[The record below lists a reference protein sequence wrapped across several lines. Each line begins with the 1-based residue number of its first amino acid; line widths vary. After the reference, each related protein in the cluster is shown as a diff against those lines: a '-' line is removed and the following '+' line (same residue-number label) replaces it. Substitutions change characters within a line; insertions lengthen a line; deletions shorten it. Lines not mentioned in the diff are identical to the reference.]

1 MRRNNRAVPVVH
13 LLQSS
18 ALYQLYV
25 SLPEK
30 EPFLFITEDC
40 PPDIKKRPLEEW
52 PKVKAATKKEAQRRT
67 FYFKRLLCII
77 LLTHPHNGGFYFGF
91 FRFSWI

>member
-1 MRRNNRAVPVVH
+1 MRTNNRAVPVVH

-30 EPFLFITEDC
+30 EPFLFITEDY
-40 PPDIKKRPLEEW
+40 PPDIR
-52 PKVKAATKKEAQRRT
+52 
-67 FYFKRLLCII
+67 KRLLEESRNYRIRIVFLMISII
-77 LLTHPHNGGFYFGF
+77 TLRLQVDKDADFTYANITH
-91 FRFSWI
+91 

>member
-1 MRRNNRAVPVVH
+1 MRTNNRAVPVVH

-30 EPFLFITEDC
+30 EPFLFIMEDC
-40 PPDIKKRPLEEW
+40 PPDIKKRPLEEL
-52 PKVKAATKKEAQRRT
+52 PKVKAATKKRHEEGLFT
-67 FYFKRLLCII
+67 SKDYFV
-77 LLTHPHNGGFYFGF
+77 
-91 FRFSWI
+91 

>member
-1 MRRNNRAVPVVH
+1 MH

-30 EPFLFITEDC
+30 EPFLFIMEDC

-52 PKVKAATKKEAQRRT
+52 PKVKAATKRGTKKDFILQKIT
-67 FYFKRLLCII
+67 LYNFTNSPTTVGFILVFSDLVGFNFK
-77 LLTHPHNGGFYFGF
+77 
-91 FRFSWI
+91 